1 MKTLKLFEN
10 FEEKDLENLISGF
23 EDLGISQKPKIY
35 IGEILY
41 SDDEGGEHSC
51 SLLAIPSSG
60 EDVLP
65 AVMKAA
71 SVIAGYEDDFPGFLE
86 HEQKLIDNLR
96 SKFEGKKNFT
106 WDEIFYSCRKA
117 YYGSFEVD
125 CEWVIDWPRTKKF
138 DPEAYVFSS
147 LQGVSG
153 AVTTDELLKSNFGF
167 GLAELNKM
175 PKGYG

>member
-1 MKTLKLFEN
+1 MKNLKLFEN

-41 SDDEGGEHSC
+41 SDDEGEHSC

-65 AVMKAA
+65 AVRKVA
-71 SVIAGYEDDFPGFLE
+71 SLITGYEDDFQGFLE
-86 HEQKLIDNLR
+86 HEQGLIEKIR
-96 SKFEGKKNFT
+96 SEFEGKKTFE
-106 WDEIFYSCRKA
+106 WDEIFDSCKGA
-117 YYGSFEVD
+117 FNGYFESD

-138 DPEAYVFSS
+138 DPEVIVYSN

-175 PKGYG
+175 PKGHG

>member
-1 MKTLKLFEN
+1 MKNLKLFEN

-41 SDDEGGEHSC
+41 SDDEGEQSC
-51 SLLAIPSSG
+51 SLLAIPSRG

-65 AVMKAA
+65 AVMRIV
-71 SVIAGYEDDFPGFLE
+71 SVLTGYEDDLPGFLK

-96 SKFEGKKNFT
+96 SKFEGKKTFEWN
-106 WDEIFYSCRKA
+106 EIFYSCRKA
-117 YYGSFEVD
+117 HYGSFEAD

-138 DPEAYVFSS
+138 DPEAYVYSY

-175 PKGYG
+175 PKGHG

>member
-1 MKTLKLFEN
+1 MKNLKLFEN

-41 SDDEGGEHSC
+41 SDDEGEHSC

-65 AVMKAA
+65 AVMKAV
-71 SVIAGYEDDFPGFLE
+71 SVLTGYDGDFSGFLE
-86 HEQKLIDNLR
+86 HEQGLIDEIR
-96 SKFEGKKNFT
+96 SKFEGEKTFEWN
-106 WDEIFYSCRKA
+106 EIFDSYKEA
-117 YYGSFEVD
+117 FHDHFAAD
-125 CEWVIDWPRTKKF
+125 CEWVVDWPRTKKF
-138 DPEAYVFSS
+138 DSEAYVYSS

-153 AVTTDELLKSNFGF
+153 AVATDELLKSNFGF

-175 PKGYG
+175 PKGNR